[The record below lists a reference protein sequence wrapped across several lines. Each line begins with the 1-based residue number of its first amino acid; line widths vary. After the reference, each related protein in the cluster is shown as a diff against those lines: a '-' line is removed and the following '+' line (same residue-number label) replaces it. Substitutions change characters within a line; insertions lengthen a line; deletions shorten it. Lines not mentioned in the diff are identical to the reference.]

1 MGYLQGAAGGATE
14 TSEHAWGT
22 ATPYTVSV
30 SDSASVNA
38 VLNPRFATW
47 SREISQS
54 VIAQAFLLPDVV
66 SLNVLS
72 LNPAGTVASIQATS
86 STGLI
91 AILRGETFRSRSK
104 LPSAWFALK

>member
-1 MGYLQGAAGGATE
+1 
-14 TSEHAWGT
+14 
-22 ATPYTVSV
+22 
-30 SDSASVNA
+30 

-104 LPSAWFALK
+104 LPSAWFALKF